1 MPEGSVSDYENDRNR
16 WGQFAKIRPIGY
28 VDVLATSIEVF
39 FTNLRLKVGQKIHN
53 HATVLPEN
61 TEDKRVTWA
70 SSDPTVASVD
80 NNGLITA
87 LSVGIAY
94 ITATTVDGSN
104 LSATCKVTVTTTP
117 GDVSG
122 DGVISI
128 KDVTNLIDLLLNGSE
143 APDAADVNGDGVVN
157 IKDVT
162 DLINILL
169 AGEG

>member
-1 MPEGSVSDYENDRNR
+1 M
-16 WGQFAKIRPIGY
+16 
-28 VDVLATSIEVF
+28 ATSISLY

-53 HATVLPEN
+53 YATVLPEN
-61 TEDKRVTWA
+61 TEDKRVTWS

-87 LSVGIAY
+87 LKVGVAF

-104 LSATCKVTVTTTP
+104 LSATGKVTVTTSP

-122 DGVISI
+122 DGTISI
-128 KDVTNLIDLLLNGSE
+128 KDVTDLINILLTDGE
-143 APDAADVNGDGVVN
+143 APDAADVNGDGLVN

-162 DLINILL
+162 ELIDVLL
-169 AGEG
+169 ASED